1 MMADFL
7 ANLFARLT
15 TGGPVPYTIVF
26 IFEEPEYPED

>member
-15 TGGPVPYTIVF
+15 TGATTYTILF
-26 IFEEPEYPED
+26 LWDEPKYED